1 MFYNE
6 YCKVDKLGFPK
17 FTLFGTAR
25 YKLLPNDVYFLT
37 GEYYLW
43 AYKAAYLNYHRKLIT
58 KIAREEKI
66 PVLLLAGVAVS
77 EVGGAP
83 DRLKSM
89 GVLQF
94 RQFIIDTI
102 KGDNSKSNAT
112 SVGLIAIQLRVA
124 AETIGLSPEKLTI
137 TQQNKLAACLLSDSF
152 NIRIVAQHLRK
163 LILFDNPAIQ
173 DTSNL
178 TDEQIIL
185 AGSRYN
191 RGIQRNKK
199 DFLESIS
206 SPIGSKNREYSSY
219 GRRIIEKKKSI
230 NKIMRIH

>member
-6 YCKVDKLGFPK
+6 YCKVDKQGFPK

-25 YKLLPNDVYFLT
+25 YKLLPNDIYFLT

-58 KIAREEKI
+58 QVAREEKI
-66 PVLLLAGVAVS
+66 PVLLAGVAVS

-89 GVLQF
+89 GVLPF

-102 KGDNSKSNAT
+102 TGDNTKSNAT
-112 SVGLIAIQLRVA
+112 SVGLIAIQLKVA

-137 TQQNKLAACLLSDSF
+137 TQQNKLATCLLSDSF

-163 LILFDNPAIQ
+163 LILFDNPTIQ

-191 RGIQRNKK
+191 RGIQRSKN
-199 DFLESIS
+199 DFLQSIS
-206 SPIGSKNREYSSY
+206 SPIGSQNREYSSY
-219 GRRIIEKKKSI
+219 GRRILEKKKSI
-230 NKIMRIH
+230 NKIMRTH